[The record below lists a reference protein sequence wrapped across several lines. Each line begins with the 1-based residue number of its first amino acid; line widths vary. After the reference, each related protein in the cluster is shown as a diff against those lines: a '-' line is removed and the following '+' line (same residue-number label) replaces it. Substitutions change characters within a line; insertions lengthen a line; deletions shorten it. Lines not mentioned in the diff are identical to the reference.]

1 MANVRFVNYWM
12 EGGEY
17 KTRDCPVDTQNA
29 YMNLATGECVC
40 KMDAESIPFPRND
53 SKVKGLEDVRLY
65 RDDGVLKC
73 IATSVHEYDAT
84 RVCQVEATY
93 NVDTGSYT
101 DVRLL
106 RSPFGRTCEKNWIP
120 IPGTGMVIYEWS
132 PLRIG
137 SVNGDSLRL
146 QITHETPPV
155 FQLFRGSAPPIQLAS
170 GWMVLVHF
178 VEYSKPRKYYHC
190 LVDLDSAY
198 KPKRVSL
205 PFVFFSPSVEYC
217 ISFRKT
223 EGAYM
228 FFVSQMDANPS
239 KVTIRENAVE
249 WFPLT

>member
-1 MANVRFVNYWM
+1 M

-40 KMDAESIPFPRND
+40 KMSTDSISLQRND
-53 SKVKGLEDVRLY
+53 CSVRGLEDVRLY

-73 IATSVHEYDAT
+73 IATSVYEYDAT
-84 RVCQVEATY
+84 RVSQVEAVY
-93 NVDTGSYT
+93 NVDTGSYG
-101 DVRLL
+101 DFHLL
-106 RSPFGRTCEKNWIP
+106 RSPFGRKCEKNWIP

-137 SVNGDSLRL
+137 SVNGDSLRV
-146 QITHETPPV
+146 QITHDTPPL
-155 FQLFRGSAPPIQLAS
+155 FQLFRGSAPPIQLPS
-170 GWMVLVHF
+170 GWMALVHF

-198 KPKRVSL
+198 KPRRVSL
-205 PFVFFSPSVEYC
+205 PFIFLSASVEYC

-223 EGAYM
+223 EGMYM

-239 KVTIRENAVE
+239 KVMIRENAFDWVS
-249 WFPLT
+249 L